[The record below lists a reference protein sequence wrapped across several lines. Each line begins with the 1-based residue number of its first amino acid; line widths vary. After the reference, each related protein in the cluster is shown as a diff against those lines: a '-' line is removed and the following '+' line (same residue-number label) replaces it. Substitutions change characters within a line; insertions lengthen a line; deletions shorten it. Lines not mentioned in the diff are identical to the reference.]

1 VRGHWAIESM
11 HWHLDVT
18 FREDGN
24 RTIEKRAAENM
35 NIIRK
40 WALSILKMLDVGQ
53 KRSLKKKR
61 FTISCDFEGMVEQL
75 LGL

>member
-1 VRGHWAIESM
+1 MGDREYA
-11 HWHLDVT
+11 LA
-18 FREDGN
+18 FREDAN

-40 WALSILKMLDVGQ
+40 WALSILKMLDVGK

-61 FTISCDFEGMVEQL
+61 FTLSCGFEEYVEQL